1 MLECVAGKDEHRR
14 IAVDG
19 HAIKIGPATAQPAL
33 VITELEPSQ
42 GWLTVRVDD
51 GTLVMDASSCSVPIY
66 INNHEVLTSPLREKD
81 VLRIGSSIWRA
92 RYAAVGLTAEMVK
105 EQFTHLIGLEEL
117 KDFRLSVIFSDVF
130 KKHTTEEMEDQLI
143 TGTSRHTPA
152 LADLEVGWAKP
163 WLFARLLAVSAILAF
178 VLYAGFEI
186 FRNVNLVPGLIF
198 VGSFAVPVS
207 TLIFF
212 LEMNVPRNVSIF
224 QIMQL
229 LFIGG
234 ITSLIVALIFYDRFD
249 FFSSFLGAS
258 AAGIIE
264 ESAKLLIVALLIG
277 RVTRYPWILNGL
289 LFGAAVGTGFGAFE
303 SAGYAF
309 TAMLQGGF
317 GGGVTS
323 IALRGVLAPF
333 GHIVWTADA
342 AAALWLV
349 KGSLPFSWEMLKAP
363 AFLRVFIA
371 VVVLHM
377 IWDAPFVL
385 LPLPVV
391 VDLKFLLLGVLGWVI
406 CFRLVQAGLV
416 QLNKARQQQAVTEA
430 RALPS
435 VE

>member
-19 HAIKIGPATAQPAL
+19 RAVKIGSAAVQPAL
-33 VITELEPSQ
+33 AITELEPSQ

-51 GTLVMDASSCSVPIY
+51 GTLVMDASSCTAPVY
-66 INNHEVLTSPLREKD
+66 VNNHEVLTSPLRERD
-81 VLRIGSSIWRA
+81 VLRIGSSVWRA
-92 RYAAVGLTAEMVK
+92 RYGAVGLTTEMIR

-117 KDFRLSVIFSDVF
+117 KDFRLSTIFSEVF
-130 KKHTTEEMEDQLI
+130 KKHTAEEMEEQLI
-143 TGTSRHTPA
+143 TGTSRNTPA

-163 WLFARLLAVSAILAF
+163 WLFARLLAVSALLAF
-178 VLYAGFEI
+178 VLYAGFEM
-186 FRNVNLVPGLIF
+186 FRNINLVPGLIF

-212 LEMNVPRNVSIF
+212 LEMDVPRNVSIF
-224 QIMQL
+224 QVMQL

-277 RVTRYPWILNGL
+277 RAPRYPWILNGL

-323 IALRGVLAPF
+323 ITLDR
-333 GHIVWTADA
+333 
-342 AAALWLV
+342 
-349 KGSLPFSWEMLKAP
+349 KS
-363 AFLRVFIA
+363 
-371 VVVLHM
+371 VV
-377 IWDAPFVL
+377 
-385 LPLPVV
+385 
-391 VDLKFLLLGVLGWVI
+391 
-406 CFRLVQAGLV
+406 
-416 QLNKARQQQAVTEA
+416 
-430 RALPS
+430 
-435 VE
+435 